1 MVSGGVCFA
10 AHPGALAVDK
20 NVGIIAMSREGQNTL
35 IWILALLVEVSAGC
49 DGSSVASNASRSGP
63 PVADKSAVS
72 SPPAS
77 AADPVVRTAVSVQPG
92 DAGEILTVLSV
103 EHQVDLST
111 ELDGIVVAIAKDE
124 GNAVK
129 AGEILAKLD
138 DRALK
143 LELIKARDDLQ
154 VSQNNVLYKEAESKS
169 KRASFDRQRQLR
181 QYGLSSQADLEA
193 AEFAA
198 KAAEFDLHGWQAQ
211 AEASQAEI
219 NRIELMLD
227 KMCLRAPFAGVVARR
242 YIRQGQTLAK
252 NDRCFRVSQLAPLQV
267 QFQVSE
273 ASGRRPELG
282 ALVEV
287 SLLGNPGLPLA
298 ARIVKIGPTV
308 DPASDSYNVTA
319 QLRETRASTLL
330 PGMAVRVAWP
340 TPGHV
345 TP

>member
-1 MVSGGVCFA
+1 M
-10 AHPGALAVDK
+10 DK
-20 NVGIIAMSREGQNTL
+20 NVDIIAMIRKGLHTLSL
-35 IWILALLVEVSAGC
+35 IWVLSLVVGLAGGC
-49 DGSSVASNASRSGP
+49 DGSSVASNANSSRP
-63 PVADKSAVS
+63 PAADKLPAS

-77 AADPVVRTAVSVQPG
+77 PVDPMVRTVPST

-111 ELDGIVVAIAKDE
+111 ELEGVVVAIAKDE
-124 GNAVK
+124 GSAVK
-129 AGEILAKLD
+129 AGDILARID

-154 VSQNNVLYKEAESKS
+154 VSQNNVQYKEAELKS
-169 KRASFDRQRQLR
+169 KRASFERQRQLR

-219 NRIELMLD
+219 NRIELMIE

-242 YIRQGQTLAK
+242 YIREGQTLAK

-273 ASGRRPELG
+273 SSGRRPVLG

-287 SLLGNPGLPLA
+287 SLLGSPGLPLT

-319 QLRETRASTLL
+319 ELHETKAATLR

-340 TPGHV
+340 VSGHAA
-345 TP
+345 P

>member
-1 MVSGGVCFA
+1 
-10 AHPGALAVDK
+10 VDK
-20 NVGIIAMSREGQNTL
+20 NVGVIAMSREGQNTWL
-35 IWILALLVEVSAGC
+35 WILALMVGMPVGC
-49 DGSSVASNASRSGP
+49 GGSSVASNPNPSRP

-72 SPPAS
+72 SPLAGAPDPAARTGASIPS
-77 AADPVVRTAVSVQPG
+77 A

-111 ELDGIVVAIAKDE
+111 ELDGVVVAIAKDE

-129 AGEILAKLD
+129 AGDILAQLD
-138 DRALK
+138 NRALK

-154 VSQNNVLYKEAESKS
+154 VSQNNVLYKEAELKS

-193 AEFAA
+193 ADFAA

-219 NRIELMLD
+219 NRIELMID
-227 KMCLRAPFAGVVARR
+227 KMYLRAPFAGVIAHR
-242 YIRQGQTLAK
+242 YIREGQTLAK

-273 ASGRRPELG
+273 ASGRRPQLG

-287 SLLGNPGLPLA
+287 SLLGNPGQPLT

-319 QLRETRASTLL
+319 QLREASASTLR

-340 TPGHV
+340 GSSHATP
-345 TP
+345 